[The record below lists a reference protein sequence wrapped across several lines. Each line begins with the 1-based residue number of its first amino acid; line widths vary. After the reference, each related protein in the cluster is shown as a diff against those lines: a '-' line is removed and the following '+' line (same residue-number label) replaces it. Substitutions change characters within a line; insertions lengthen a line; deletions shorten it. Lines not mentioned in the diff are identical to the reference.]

1 MARGSLP
8 VNLRVVSFAPVASRN
23 ARLLILGS
31 MPGEASLKAG
41 QYYAH
46 PRNAFWPILL
56 QLLRLEANAPYAERL
71 EALRRSGIA
80 LWDVLQS
87 CRRSGS
93 LDSAI
98 EPKSVVVNDFA
109 AFFARHSH
117 ISQVCFNGA
126 AAERCYQ
133 QHVLPKVRH
142 LPLTYVRLPSTSPAH
157 AALSP
162 ARKAAAWHAALSARP
177 AVVTGERTRATC
189 SAK

>member
-1 MARGSLP
+1 MNS
-8 VNLRVVSFAPVASRN
+8 RVVSFAPVASRN

-56 QLLRLEANAPYAERL
+56 QWLGLEAGAPYAERL
-71 EALRRSGIA
+71 DALRSSGIA

-98 EPKSVVVNDFA
+98 EPESVVVNDFA

-133 QHVLPKVRH
+133 QHVLPEVGH
-142 LPLTYVRLPSTSPAH
+142 LPLAYVRLPSTSPAH

-162 ARKAAAWHAALSARP
+162 VKKAAAWHAALSARP
-177 AVVTGERTRATC
+177 ALAVASKRSRSTC
-189 SAK
+189 SGKSSTYP